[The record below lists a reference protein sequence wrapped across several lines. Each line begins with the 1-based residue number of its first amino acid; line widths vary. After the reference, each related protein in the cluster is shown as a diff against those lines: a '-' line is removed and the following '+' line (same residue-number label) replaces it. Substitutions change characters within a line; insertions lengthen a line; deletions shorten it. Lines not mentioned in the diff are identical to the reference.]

1 MVVMVA
7 DGCWIVWTGI
17 CREATAMAVEE
28 TESKVVGDICTGVRR
43 RKQQGNAQES
53 VVLICRY

>member
-1 MVVMVA
+1 MVA
-7 DGCWIVWTGI
+7 DCCWIVWTGI

-53 VVLICRY
+53 VVLICQY